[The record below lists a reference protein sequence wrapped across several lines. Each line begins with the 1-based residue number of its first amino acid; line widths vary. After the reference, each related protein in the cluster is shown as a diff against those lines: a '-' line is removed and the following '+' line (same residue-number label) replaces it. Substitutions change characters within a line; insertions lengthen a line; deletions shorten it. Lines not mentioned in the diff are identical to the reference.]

1 MLHFMTE
8 HVVRT
13 ARLPTMWLVCAL
25 IILLTVGFVLPC
37 MLDITMTP
45 DSEFTTFS
53 KGTWLL
59 IAGAFWVF
67 GATAWL
73 VAGRPQR
80 LALFRLSS
88 PYPAGG
94 YSPADAQ
101 LRHPAAQAA
110 AGYTELSGGVGFTAT
125 AMPLGPDD
133 DPDFLMELD
142 RRIREDREG
151 SLSPRRPA
159 GTARPAGTTGP
170 ASTAGL
176 GRACSDHDCRPPN
189 CQLCTS
195 MSA

>member
-8 HVVRT
+8 HVARG

-37 MLDITMTP
+37 MLDITTTP
-45 DSEFTTFS
+45 DSEFATFS

-67 GATAWL
+67 GAIAWL
-73 VAGRPQR
+73 AVGRPQR
-80 LALFRLSS
+80 LPFFHRSS

-94 YSPADAQ
+94 YSPADAL

-110 AGYTELSGGVGFTAT
+110 AGVGELGELGGGVAFVAVPQ
-125 AMPLGPDD
+125 PLGPDD
-133 DPDFLMELD
+133 DDDFLQELD

-151 SLSPRRPA
+151 SLWGRPW
-159 GTARPAGTTGP
+159 
-170 ASTAGL
+170 
-176 GRACSDHDCRPPN
+176 
-189 CQLCTS
+189 
-195 MSA
+195 